1 MPSKRRKLSN
11 PLALAVLA
19 FLAERSMHPYE
30 IAQLLRQRGKE
41 ESIKI
46 NFGSL
51 YTVVQNLEKH
61 GFVAAAGVQKQGNR
75 PERTVYAITDAGR
88 EEMHDW
94 LTEIVAAPRRE
105 YPHFEAALSLLG
117 VLPPDEAVEALQTR
131 LARQEITAAGLRGA
145 LAKLYETLPRVFVV
159 ETEYQAHMLEAE
171 AAWLRG
177 LLAELADGSLSGV
190 AEWRAWHET
199 GEMPAEWRDAEEELP
214 GGAGGTPGAAQE
226 TQDAR
231 RGP

>member
-1 MPSKRRKLSN
+1 MPPKRRKPSN

-41 ESIKI
+41 HSIKI

-94 LTEIVAAPRRE
+94 LTEIVAVPRRE
-105 YPHFEAALSLLG
+105 YAHFEAALSLIS

-131 LARQEITAAGLRGA
+131 LARQEVAAAGLRGA
-145 LAKLYETLPRVFVV
+145 LAKLYETLPRVFVI

-177 LLAELADGSLSGV
+177 VLPELTDGSLGGV
-190 AEWRAWHET
+190 EDWRAWHRT
-199 GEMPAEWRDAEEELP
+199 GEVPAEWQNLEEELP
-214 GGAGGTPGAAQE
+214 GGEGGTPGAAQE
-226 TQDAR
+226 TYDAHE
-231 RGP
+231 GP

>member
-1 MPSKRRKLSN
+1 VPPKRRKLSN

-19 FLAERSMHPYE
+19 FLAERPMHPYE

-41 ESIKI
+41 HSIKI

-61 GFVAAAGVQKQGNR
+61 GFVAAAGVQKRGNR
-75 PERTVYAITDAGR
+75 PERTVYAITDTGR

-94 LTEIVAAPRRE
+94 ITEIVAVPRRE
-105 YPHFEAALSLLG
+105 YVHFEAALSLLG

-131 LARQEITAAGLRGA
+131 LARQEIAAAGLRGA
-145 LAKLYETLPRVFVV
+145 LAKLYETLPRVFVI

-171 AAWLRG
+171 AVWLRG
-177 LLAELADGSLSGV
+177 LLKELEDGSLGGV
-190 AEWRAWHET
+190 EEWRGWHET
-199 GEMPAEWRDAEEELP
+199 GEMPAEWQDLEEESS
-214 GGAGGTPGAAQE
+214 GAARE
-226 TQDAR
+226 TYDAKE
-231 RGP
+231 GP

>member
-1 MPSKRRKLSN
+1 MPPKRRKLSN

-19 FLAERSMHPYE
+19 FLTERSMHPYE

-41 ESIKI
+41 QVIKI

-61 GFVAAAGVQKQGNR
+61 GFVVAAGVHKEGNR
-75 PERTVYAITDAGR
+75 PERTVYAITEAGR
-88 EEMHDW
+88 AEMHDW

-105 YPHFEAALSLLG
+105 YAHFEAALSLVG

-131 LARQEITAAGLRGA
+131 LARQEVMAAGLRGA
-145 LAKLYETLPRVFVV
+145 LAKLYETLPRVFVI

-177 LLAELADGSLSGV
+177 LLKELDEGSLSGV
-190 AEWRAWHET
+190 GEWRAWHAT
-199 GEMPAEWRDAEEELP
+199 GEVPAEWHDLEEEST
-214 GGAGGTPGAAQE
+214 GGEGGTPGAAQE
-226 TQDAR
+226 TYDANQ
-231 RGP
+231 GP